1 MSDTKTQVT
10 LDDKYELENGQV
22 FITGTQALVRLP
34 IMQRQ
39 RDAAAGL
46 KTGGFISGYRGSPLG
61 LYDQSLWK
69 AKPFLKNNDIHFHP
83 GVNED
88 LAATSIWGTQQLH
101 LSGKSDYDGVFGIWY
116 GKGPGVDRSGDVFK
130 HANMAG
136 TSENGGVLVLMGD
149 DHTAKSSTVAHQ
161 SEQALIAS
169 MIPVL
174 NPATVQEY
182 LDYGLFAIA
191 MSRYSGCWVGMKCL
205 TDTVESSATVD
216 VSSSRVD
223 IKIPE
228 DMELPADGVYLRWPD
243 SANAQEERLL
253 RYKLPMVEAFLR
265 ANKLDRVTQDSKQRK
280 FGIVTTGKSW
290 LDVQQALADLG
301 INEEYAEKIG

>member
-1 MSDTKTQVT
+1 MAQTNVT
-10 LDDKYELENGQV
+10 LDDKYALESGQV

-46 KTGGFISGYRGSPLG
+46 KTGGYISGYRGSPLG

-69 AKPFLKNNDIHFHP
+69 AKPFLKNNDIHFQP

-88 LAATSIWGTQQLH
+88 LAATAIWGTQQLA
-101 LSGKSDYDGVFGIWY
+101 LSGQSDFDGVFGIWY

-136 TSENGGVLVLMGD
+136 TSEHGGVLVLMGD
-149 DHTAKSSTVAHQ
+149 DHMAKSSTVAHQ
-161 SEQALIAS
+161 SEQGLMAAMMPIF
-169 MIPVL
+169 

-182 LDYGLFAIA
+182 LDYGLYGIA

-205 TDTVESSATVD
+205 TDTVESSATAYVGAD
-216 VSSSRVD
+216 RVD
-223 IKIPE
+223 IKIPTDIE
-228 DMELPADGVYLRWPD
+228 PPADGVHFRWPD
-243 SANAQEERLL
+243 PAVHQEERLL
-253 RYKLPMVEAFLR
+253 RHKLPMVKAFTR
-265 ANKLDRVTQDSKQRK
+265 ANKLDRITQDSSKRR
-280 FGIVTTGKSW
+280 FGIVTTGKAGSMCCRP
-290 LDVQQALADLG
+290 LVILVSV
-301 INEEYAEKIG
+301 KRKPKKSV